1 MRNIGKAWLLA
12 GLVLGSSA
20 EALDNASVVSGT
32 VAYLERV
39 FGVRG
44 RTTAWFVNGTSSTL
58 NYVFTGKGNVNFRLA
73 EPTPGDRYVDQVQVE
88 PEKGALTNAQAAAYA
103 TFLSVELARTSG
115 LSCSPL
121 RNDQDGINAFI
132 TYSCKSSGT
141 PAALT
146 EMSVTI
152 QSVGG
157 KNLVFARFTPK
168 KGRGNP

>member
-1 MRNIGKAWLLA
+1 MRNLGKAWLLA

-20 EALDNASVVSGT
+20 EALDNASIVSGT
-32 VAYLERV
+32 VAYFERV

-44 RTTAWFVNGTSSTL
+44 RTTAWFVNGPSSTI
-58 NYVFTGKGNVNFRLA
+58 NYAFAGKGNVNFRLA

-103 TFLSVELARTSG
+103 TFLSGELARTSG
-115 LSCSPL
+115 LSCAL
-121 RNDQDGINAFI
+121 QRNDQDGINAFI
-132 TYSCKSSGT
+132 TYTCKSKGN

-146 EMSVTI
+146 EMSITI

-157 KNLVFARFTPK
+157 KKLVFARFSPK
-168 KGRGNP
+168 KR